1 MLIIHGRSEINQKKK
16 YIIKWS
22 DRLLYIVTFIVF
34 TLFLCALED
43 CLRWIFD
50 VTYDGINI
58 VCKHLVDRIKDIFRK
73 EKQDD

>member
-1 MLIIHGRSEINQKKK
+1 MYGRSEINPKIK
-16 YIIKWS
+16 YTTRRSNK
-22 DRLLYIVTFIVF
+22 LLYVVAFIVF
-34 TLFLCALED
+34 ALFLCALED

-50 VTYDGINI
+50 VTYDGINT